1 MTSSIE
7 IKQSI
12 LKRSIKKIFGV
23 LGYDIIRKNNFND
36 RWAEFIIECD
46 NEDKTNIHNALKY
59 ALCTKP
65 NLWSL
70 IQSIKYIS
78 EKKINGDFVEC
89 GVFRGGSLGLM
100 AHYAQKYKI
109 NCKILGYDTFED
121 GFLKSA
127 FNAKDVSIKNEK
139 VKLPETKVDNF
150 YPTKH
155 EVEQILKKFY
165 TNEEYSP
172 TLIKGDILKTL
183 KEEKNIPDN
192 ISLLR
197 MDTDLYSTTK
207 LQLEILYP
215 RLKKGGILHIDDY
228 GMCPGVRNAVNEYF
242 INQKIWLHRVDLSCR
257 LMIKD

>member
-1 MTSSIE
+1 MASSYE
-7 IKQSI
+7 INQSI
-12 LKRSIKKIFGV
+12 SKKFIKKIFSL
-23 LGYDIIRKNNFND
+23 LGFSIIRKNNFND
-36 RWAEFIIECD
+36 RWNDYIIECN
-46 NEDKTNIHNALKY
+46 NEDKINIHHALKY

-78 EKKINGDFVEC
+78 EKKIKGDFVEC
-89 GVFRGGSLGLM
+89 GVFKGGSLGLM
-100 AHYAQKYKI
+100 TLYAQKYKI

-121 GFLKSA
+121 GFLKSSLDI
-127 FNAKDVSIKNEK
+127 KDISIKNKKIE
-139 VKLPETKVDNF
+139 PETKIDNF
-150 YPTKH
+150 YPTKQ
-155 EVEQILKKFY
+155 EVEQILKTFF

-172 TLIKGDILKTL
+172 KLIKGDILKTL
-183 KEEKNIPDN
+183 KDEKNIPNN

-215 RLKKGGILHIDDY
+215 KLQKGGVLHIDDY
-228 GMCPGVRNAVNEYF
+228 GMCPGVKAAVDEYF

>member
-1 MTSSIE
+1 MTSSSQIN
-7 IKQSI
+7 QSI
-12 LKRSIKKIFGV
+12 LKKSVKKIFGYFG
-23 LGYDIIRKNNFND
+23 LNISRKNSFND

-46 NEDKTNIHNALKY
+46 NEDRTNIDNALKY

-78 EKKINGDFVEC
+78 EKQIKGDFVEC

-121 GFLKSA
+121 GFLKSTL
-127 FNAKDVSIKNEK
+127 NVKDVSIKNEK
-139 VKLPETKVDNF
+139 IELKEKIDNF
-150 YPTKH
+150 YPTKL
-155 EVEQILKKFY
+155 EVEQVLKKFY
-165 TNEEYSP
+165 TSAEYSP

-183 KEEKNIPDN
+183 KKEENIPSN

-207 LQLEILYP
+207 LQLETLYP
-215 RLKKGGILHIDDY
+215 KLEKGGILHIDDY
-228 GMCPGVRNAVNEYF
+228 GFCPGVKDAVDEYF
-242 INQKIWLHRVDLSCR
+242 TNQKIWLHRVDLSCR
-257 LMIKD
+257 LMIKS